1 MRSMITI
8 TLYDLLRSF
17 KQSETFLFGLLM
29 PGLMM
34 ALLGVAMGGSDNG
47 ATIFVDVLDE
57 DGSAVSEQFVAV
69 LQDELQ
75 GDESFLICTYRATA
89 NEDCNLDKDIAPGD
103 WRKTADDRLEDTDTF
118 GAIII
123 ETGFG
128 QQLRTGEQASVI
140 FKSSSGLSAPTLA
153 EQKIDAA
160 ISRMSGSVAIAN
172 LTITVAEDSFG
183 AFGSDGDRTAAFDAV
198 RRDVDA
204 AWPDR
209 PIRVVSQGTKA
220 EVSRLGFN
228 QSGPGIA
235 VMFVL
240 MFMLNAATVIVS
252 EREMGTL
259 QRLYVLPVRKAQII
273 AGKLCGQYVYGLAIF
288 TVLVLM
294 GSFMGVEWGG
304 NLAGIA
310 IVMLVFTVTATALG
324 LALATVVRT
333 SEQASNIST
342 LMGMTLAPL
351 GGAWWPLEIVPDF
364 MKTIGHLSPVSWA
377 MDAFQEMM
385 FYNGGV
391 VDILPMIGALLIMAA
406 VFFGFGVFNFRYE

>member
-1 MRSMITI
+1 MRSVLTI

-17 KQSETFLFGLLM
+17 KQRETFLFGLLM

-34 ALLGVAMGGSDNG
+34 ALLGVATGGADTS
-47 ATIFVDVLDE
+47 ATIHIDVLDE
-57 DGSAVSEQFVAV
+57 DASALSEQFVAV
-69 LQDELQ
+69 LQDELE
-75 GDESFLICTYRATA
+75 GDKSFVICTYRTA
-89 NEDCNLDKDIAPGD
+89 ANNDCNLNKNIDPAK
-103 WRKTADDRLEDTDTF
+103 WLKTANNRLEDTDTF
-118 GAIII
+118 GTIII
-123 ETGFG
+123 ESGFG
-128 QQLRTGEQASVI
+128 DHLRAGEQASVI
-140 FKSSSGLSAPTLA
+140 FKSSSSLSAPTLA

-160 ISRMSGSVAIAN
+160 ISRMNGSVAIAN
-172 LTITVAEDSFG
+172 LTVAVAEDSFG
-183 AFGSDGDRTAAFDAV
+183 AFSSPYDRAAAFDRVRSDVESAWAV
-198 RRDVDA
+198 
-204 AWPDR
+204 R
-209 PIRVVSQGTKA
+209 PIRVVSTGTKA
-220 EVSRLGFN
+220 EVPHLGFN

-240 MFMLNAATVIVS
+240 MFMLNASTEIVS

-259 QRLYVLPVRKAQII
+259 QRLYTLPVRKAQII
-273 AGKLCGQYVYGLAIF
+273 AGKLFGQYIYGLAIF

-304 NLAGIA
+304 NIPGIVL
-310 IVMLVFTVTATALG
+310 VMLVFTLTATALG

-364 MKTIGHLSPVSWA
+364 MKTAGHLSPVAWA
-377 MDAFQEMM
+377 MDAFQKTM

-391 VDILPMIGALLIMAA
+391 IDILPMLGALLIMAA
-406 VFFGFGVFNFRYE
+406 LFFGFGVFNFKYE

>member
-1 MRSMITI
+1 MRSIITI

-17 KQSETFLFGLLM
+17 RQRETFLFGLLM

-47 ATIFVDVLDE
+47 ATIYIDVLDE
-57 DGSAVSEQFVAV
+57 DGSALSEQFVTV

-75 GDESFLICTYRATA
+75 GDESFVICTYRAPA
-89 NEDCNLDKDIAPGD
+89 NENCNLDKDIAPAD

-123 ETGFG
+123 EADFG
-128 QQLRTGEQASVI
+128 DHLRAGEQAAVI
-140 FKSSSGLSAPTLA
+140 FKSSGKLSAPTLA

-172 LTITVAEDSFG
+172 LTVSVAEDSFG
-183 AFGSDGDRTAAFDAV
+183 AFSSAEDRAAAFDTV
-198 RRDVDA
+198 RGQVET

-209 PIRVVSQGTKA
+209 PIRVVSEGTKA
-220 EVSRLGFN
+220 EVSHVGFN

-259 QRLYVLPVRKAQII
+259 QRLYTLPVRKAQII
-273 AGKLCGQYVYGLAIF
+273 AGKLFGQYVYGLAIF
-288 TVLVLM
+288 AVLVVM

-304 NLAGIA
+304 NIAGIVL
-310 IVMLVFTVTATALG
+310 VMLVFTLTATTLG
-324 LALATVVRT
+324 LALATMVRT

-364 MKTIGHLSPVSWA
+364 MKTVGHLSPVSWA

-391 VDILPMIGALLIMAA
+391 IDILPMLGALLIMAA
-406 VFFGFGVFNFRYE
+406 VFFGFGVFNFKYE